1 MNACPVYRRAG
12 GLSYGATYSGPIR
25 VILDPGVNL
34 EKYRELPFHSSL
46 CGSCSQVCPVQINI
60 ADQIYKLRREVAEK
74 GLLKLSKKVSMSA
87 IGAGPEISVEA
98 LEKTLAIP
106 ERSGD
111 IKFRSV
117 AR

>member
-1 MNACPVYRRAG
+1 VLNTVV
-12 GLSYGATYSGPIR
+12 IR
-25 VILDPGVNL
+25 
-34 EKYRELPFHSSL
+34 K
-46 CGSCSQVCPVQINI
+46 
-60 ADQIYKLRREVAEK
+60 AEQ
-74 GLLKLSKKVSMSA
+74 MR
-87 IGAGPEISVEA
+87 IIAGPEISVEA